1 MKEVDY
7 KTYKNL
13 LENNS
18 VSLGNI
24 PKSVINS
31 DIFKGLLN
39 ANILEIVKAGRGRKI
54 AIIKESKFKA
64 FFKNSFPEDNVSQTK
79 SGNIKKY
86 RDSKAA
92 SKTEKFHTF
101 FLRGFTEVKINN
113 KIVDLK
119 YHTTNFGVFAFSNS
133 NIECNKVCF
142 VENLETFM
150 KAEKLLGNDYLFVHK
165 YGRIGLNSLSFFKA
179 KKYLVFVDFDFN
191 GLDEYLRIK
200 KVFNEAI
207 FYLPKNYDN
216 AFNKYSKTLKGNK
229 AKMSNAVKQSEDKIV
244 IKVREQVSKTN
255 KFLEQEYLIND

>member
-18 VSLGNI
+18 ISFGNT

-39 ANILEIVKAGRGRKI
+39 SDILEIVKAGRGRKI
-54 AIIKESKFKA
+54 TIIKEIEFSE

-86 RDSKAA
+86 RDSKAT
-92 SKTEKFHTF
+92 SKTERFHTF

-113 KIVDLK
+113 EIVDLK

-165 YGRIGLNSLSFFKA
+165 YGRIGLNSLSFFRA
-179 KKYLVFVDFDFN
+179 KEYLVFVDYDFN

-207 FYLPKNYDN
+207 FYLPSNYDN

-229 AKMSNAVKQSEDKIV
+229 AKMSNTVKQSEDKIV

>member
-7 KTYKNL
+7 RTYKNL
-13 LENNS
+13 LENNAVSHKKIPNS
-18 VSLGNI
+18 VL
-24 PKSVINS
+24 NS

-39 ANILEIVKAGRGRKI
+39 ADVLEIVKAGRGRKI
-54 AIIKESKFKA
+54 TVIKESEFKE
-64 FFKNSFPEDNVSQTK
+64 FFKNSFPEDSVSQTK

-86 RDSKAA
+86 RDSKAT
-92 SKTEKFHTF
+92 SKTERFHTF

-113 KIVDLK
+113 KIIDLK
-119 YHTTNFGVFAFSNS
+119 YHTTNFGVFAISNS

-165 YGRIGLNSLSFFKA
+165 YGRIGLNSLSFFNA
-179 KKYLVFVDFDFN
+179 KEYLVFVDYDFN

-200 KVFNEAI
+200 KVFNDAI
-207 FYLPKNYDN
+207 FYLPSNYDN

-229 AKMSNAVKQSEDKIV
+229 AKMSNAVKLSKEKIV
-244 IKVREQVSKTN
+244 IEMREQVSKTN

>member
-13 LENNS
+13 LENIS
-18 VSLGNI
+18 ISFKKI

-54 AIIKESKFKA
+54 TIIKESEFKA

-86 RDSKAA
+86 RDSKAT
-92 SKTEKFHTF
+92 SKTERFHTF
-101 FLRGFTEVKINN
+101 FLRGFTEIKINN
-113 KIVDLK
+113 EILDLK
-119 YHTTNFGVFAFSNS
+119 YYTTNFGVFAFSNS

-150 KAEKLLGNDYLFVHK
+150 KAEKLLGNEYLFVHK

-179 KKYLVFVDFDFN
+179 KEYLVFVDYDFN

-207 FYLPKNYDN
+207 FYLPSNYDN

-229 AKMSNAVKQSEDKIV
+229 AKMSNAVKLSEDKIV

>member
-18 VSLGNI
+18 VSFKKM
-24 PKSVINS
+24 PKSVFNS

-39 ANILEIVKAGRGRKI
+39 SYILEIVKAGRGRKI
-54 AIIKESKFKA
+54 TVIKESEFKE

-86 RDSKAA
+86 RDSKAT
-92 SKTEKFHTF
+92 SKTEKFHIF
-101 FLRGFTEVKINN
+101 FLRGFTEVKINSK
-113 KIVDLK
+113 KINLN
-119 YHTTNFGVFAFSNS
+119 YHTSNFGVFAISNV

-179 KKYLVFVDFDFN
+179 KEYLVFVDYDFN

-200 KVFNEAI
+200 KVFNNAI
-207 FYLPKNYDN
+207 FYLPNNYND
-216 AFNKYSKTLKGNK
+216 AFNTYSKKLKDNK
-229 AKMSNAVKQSEDKIV
+229 AKMSNAVKHSKDEIV
-244 IKVREQVSKTN
+244 IKVREQVAKTN

>member
-13 LENNS
+13 LENNT
-18 VSLGNI
+18 VSYKKI
-24 PKSVINS
+24 PKSVLNS

-39 ANILEIVKAGRGRKI
+39 ADILEVVKAGRGRKI
-54 AIIKESKFKA
+54 TIIKESEFKA

-86 RDSKAA
+86 RDSKAT
-92 SKTEKFHTF
+92 SKTESFHTF

-113 KIVDLK
+113 EIIDLK
-119 YHTTNFGVFAFSNS
+119 YHTTNFGLFAFSNS
-133 NIECNKVCF
+133 NVKCNKVCF
-142 VENLETFM
+142 VENLESFM
-150 KAEKLLGNDYLFVHK
+150 KAEKLLGNDYIFVHK

-179 KKYLVFVDFDFN
+179 KEYLVFVDYDFN

-200 KVFNEAI
+200 KVFNDAI
-207 FYLPKNYDN
+207 FYLPSNYDN

-229 AKMSNAVKQSEDKIV
+229 ATMSNAVKQSEEKII
-244 IKVREQVSKTN
+244 IKIREQVAKTN
-255 KFLEQEYLIND
+255 KFLEQEFLIND

>member
-1 MKEVDY
+1 MKEVEY

-18 VSLGNI
+18 VSFNKI
-24 PKSVINS
+24 PRSVINS

-39 ANILEIVKAGRGRKI
+39 ADILEIVKAGRGRRI
-54 AIIKESKFKA
+54 TIIKESEFKE

-86 RDSKAA
+86 RDSKAT
-92 SKTEKFHTF
+92 SKTERFHTF

-113 KIVDLK
+113 KSVDLK

-133 NIECNKVCF
+133 NVECNKVCF

-165 YGRIGLNSLSFFKA
+165 YGRIGLDSLSFFNA
-179 KKYLVFVDFDFN
+179 KEYLVFVDYDFN

-200 KVFNEAI
+200 KVFTDAV
-207 FYLPKNYDN
+207 FYFPSNYDN
-216 AFNKYSKTLKGNK
+216 AFKKYSKTLKGNK
-229 AKMSNAVKQSEDKIV
+229 AKMSNAVKQSKEKIV
-244 IKVREQVSKTN
+244 IEIREQVSKTN

>member
-1 MKEVDY
+1 MKEVEY
-7 KTYKNL
+7 KAYKKL
-13 LENNS
+13 VEN
-18 VSLGNI
+18 
-24 PKSVINS
+24 KSVPLKGIAKSVLNS

-39 ANILEIVKAGRGRKI
+39 ADILEIVKAGRGRKI
-54 AIIKESKFKA
+54 TVIKESEFEE
-64 FFKNSFPEDNVSQTK
+64 FFKNSFPEENVSETK

-86 RDSKAA
+86 RDSKAT
-92 SKTEKFHTF
+92 SKTERFHTF

-113 KIVDLK
+113 KSVDLK

-133 NIECNKVCF
+133 NLECNKVCF

-179 KKYLVFVDFDFN
+179 KEYLVFVDYDFN

-207 FYLPKNYDN
+207 FYLPSNYDN

-229 AKMSNAVKQSEDKIV
+229 AKMSNAVKKSEDKIV
-244 IKVREQVSKTN
+244 IKVREQVAKTN